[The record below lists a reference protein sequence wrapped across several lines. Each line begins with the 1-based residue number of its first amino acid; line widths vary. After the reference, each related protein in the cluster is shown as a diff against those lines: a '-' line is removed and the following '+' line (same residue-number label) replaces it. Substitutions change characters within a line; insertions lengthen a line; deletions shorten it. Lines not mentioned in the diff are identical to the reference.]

1 MSGISRAGDTSS
13 RNSPFLH
20 TGHLQFSAKLLR
32 KQIIQAFNSEQARQA
47 VMSVSSELRE
57 PMEKQ
62 RAAGKAVRYKRR
74 LALSL
79 LFAVACMSQA
89 VIGRAQESAETTR
102 LCGESQ
108 EPAQRSDEVPA
119 PRAPAPVEREATLR
133 TLPRNILQD
142 QKDLWLFPAK
152 LAQGHHWL
160 PTAIVVGVTA
170 GLIASDPQ
178 TMPHFRQ
185 TSAFSG
191 FNNAFSGGTGAG
203 IIAAV
208 PATFYIASL
217 IRKNAYDQSSAL
229 LAGEAVADDAV
240 LMVVLKS
247 ITRRQRPNEIA
258 VNGSY
263 SDTFFQSHSSFAGT
277 GSSFPSGHAMMS
289 FSVATVFARRYRKHR
304 WVPYVAYGLASV
316 ISFSR
321 VSTSAHFPSD
331 VLLGAALGFAMARFD
346 VVRQ

>member
-1 MSGISRAGDTSS
+1 MNIS
-13 RNSPFLH
+13 LE
-20 TGHLQFSAKLLR
+20 LR
-32 KQIIQAFNSEQARQA
+32 K
-47 VMSVSSELRE
+47 
-57 PMEKQ
+57 PMEMN
-62 RAAGKAVRYKRR
+62 RVAGKAVRYKRR
-74 LALSL
+74 VALSL
-79 LFAVACMSQA
+79 IFAVACMSQA
-89 VIGRAQESAETTR
+89 AIGRAQESTETTR

-108 EPAQRSDEVPA
+108 TAAQTGYAASTPPAT
-119 PRAPAPVEREATLR
+119 APAVREATLR

-142 QKDLWLFPAK
+142 QKDLWLFPTK

-160 PTAIVVGVTA
+160 PTAIIVGVTA
-170 GLIASDPQ
+170 GFIATDPQ

-191 FNNAFSGGTGAG
+191 FNRVFSGTTTAG

-208 PATFYIASL
+208 PAAFYVASL
-217 IRKNAYDQSSAL
+217 IRKNSYDQSSAL

-240 LMVVLKS
+240 LMLVMKS
-247 ITRRQRPNEIA
+247 VTRRQRPDEIA
-258 VNGSY
+258 LNGSY

-321 VSTSAHFPSD
+321 VTTGAHFPSD
-331 VLLGAALGFAMARFD
+331 VFLGAALGFAIARFD

>member
-1 MSGISRAGDTSS
+1 MNFG
-13 RNSPFLH
+13 L
-20 TGHLQFSAKLLR
+20 
-32 KQIIQAFNSEQARQA
+32 
-47 VMSVSSELRE
+47 ELRE
-57 PMEKQ
+57 PMEMQ
-62 RAAGKAVRYKRR
+62 RVAGKAVCYKRCV
-74 LALSL
+74 AFSL
-79 LFAVACMSQA
+79 LFAVACMSHA
-89 VIGRAQESAETTR
+89 ATGRAQESAETTR

-108 EPAQRSDEVPA
+108 ESAQHSDEA
-119 PRAPAPVEREATLR
+119 TARATTAPVEREATLC

-142 QKDLWLFPAK
+142 QKDLWLFPTK

-160 PTAIVVGVTA
+160 PTTIIVGVTA

-191 FNNAFSGGTGAG
+191 FNSVFSSGASAG

-217 IRKNAYDQSSAL
+217 IRKNSYDQSSAL

-304 WVPYVAYGLASV
+304 WVPYAAYGLASV

-321 VSTSAHFPSD
+321 VTTSAHFPAD
-331 VLLGAALGFAMARFD
+331 VFLGAALGFAMARFD

>member
-1 MSGISRAGDTSS
+1 M
-13 RNSPFLH
+13 NV
-20 TGHLQFSAKLLR
+20 
-32 KQIIQAFNSEQARQA
+32 NSE
-47 VMSVSSELRE
+47 VRE
-57 PMEKQ
+57 PMEMQ
-62 RAAGKAVRYKRR
+62 TVAGKAARYKRR

-79 LFAVACMSQA
+79 IFTVACMSQA
-89 VIGRAQESAETTR
+89 AIGRAQENNETTR
-102 LCGESQ
+102 LCGKSQ
-108 EPAQRSDEVPA
+108 ESTQQGDG
-119 PRAPAPVEREATLR
+119 APAPPATAPASREATLR
-133 TLPRNILQD
+133 TLPRNFLQD
-142 QKDLWLFPAK
+142 QKDLWLFPTK
-152 LAQGHHWL
+152 LAKGHHWL
-160 PTAIVVGVTA
+160 PTTIVVGVTA

-185 TSAFSG
+185 TNAFSG
-191 FNNAFSGGTGAG
+191 FNSVFTSGASAG

-217 IRKNAYDQSSAL
+217 IRKNSYDQSSAL

-240 LMVVLKS
+240 LMAVLKS
-247 ITRRQRPNEIA
+247 ITRRQRPSEIA

-321 VSTSAHFPSD
+321 VTTAAHFPSD
-331 VLLGAALGFAMARFD
+331 VFLGAALGFAMARFD

>member
-1 MSGISRAGDTSS
+1 MAIM
-13 RNSPFLH
+13 N
-20 TGHLQFSAKLLR
+20 
-32 KQIIQAFNSEQARQA
+32 
-47 VMSVSSELRE
+47 VSLELRE
-57 PMEKQ
+57 PMEMQ
-62 RAAGKAVRYKRR
+62 RVAGKAVRYKRR
-74 LALSL
+74 LALPL
-79 LFAVACMSQA
+79 LFAVACLSQGA
-89 VIGRAQESAETTR
+89 VGRAQESAETTQ
-102 LCGESQ
+102 LCGENQ
-108 EPAQRSDEVPA
+108 ESAQRSDEAPA
-119 PRAPAPVEREATLR
+119 PRATAAAEREATLR

-142 QKDLWLFPAK
+142 QKDLWLFPTK

-160 PTAIVVGVTA
+160 PTMIIVGVTA
-170 GLIASDPQ
+170 GFIATDPQ

-185 TSAFSG
+185 TTAFSG
-191 FNNAFSGGTGAG
+191 FNRVFSGTATAG
-203 IIAAV
+203 FIAAV

-217 IRKNAYDQSSAL
+217 IRKNSYDQSSAL

-247 ITRRQRPNEIA
+247 ITRRQRPDEIA

-263 SDTFFQSHSSFAGT
+263 SDTFFKSHSSFAGT

-321 VSTSAHFPSD
+321 VTTSAHFPSD
-331 VLLGAALGFAMARFD
+331 VFLGAALGFAMARFD